1 MAAQWSRYWRSADG
15 PLEAMH
21 AHFER
26 HVYHR
31 HSHETYSFGV
41 TDTGVQSFACRGAA
55 RHLTRWFVRCYGI
68 TPGGYQRA
76 VLPDAPQPPPG
87 GDFPQQNSGGN
98 HVPRGTP
105 GS

>member
-1 MAAQWSRYWRSADG
+1 MTLDWSRYWRSADE

-41 TDTGVQSFACRGAA
+41 TDSGAQSFRCRGSARTSAA
-55 RHLTRWFVRCYGI
+55 GFADQSHLSRWFSRCYGV

-76 VLPDAPQPPPG
+76 VAA
-87 GDFPQQNSGGN
+87 
-98 HVPRGTP
+98 GT
-105 GS
+105 